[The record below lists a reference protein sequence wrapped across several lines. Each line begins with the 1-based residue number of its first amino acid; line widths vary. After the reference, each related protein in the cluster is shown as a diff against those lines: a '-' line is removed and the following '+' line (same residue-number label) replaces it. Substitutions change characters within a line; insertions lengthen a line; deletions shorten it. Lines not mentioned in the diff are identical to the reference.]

1 MTDAQFRQL
10 LEQMDRM
17 GNDVIFGALAISAA
31 IVWASVW
38 IGIDLSAIRDST
50 YWKK

>member
-1 MTDAQFRQL
+1 MTDAQFQQL
-10 LEQMDRM
+10 LEHMDRM
-17 GNDVIFGALAISAA
+17 GNVVVFAAVTIFAA

-38 IGIDLSAIRDST
+38 IGIDLSAIRDFL